1 MTNTRLEQDLKDV
14 LVERAWSIPPTLDPY
29 GRTARAIAVDRRR
42 RSVLL
47 AAGVAVVTV
56 LAVAPIAIVATF
68 DGSDQTAARPS
79 NTAAPIR
86 LPDRG
91 IVDWRLSG
99 DLAGNPDA
107 VTQARADLVLAAQ
120 RDPAV
125 DGIQLLA
132 VGSAGD
138 DGNYLV
144 GLAHSASSDTGY
156 DYDRVTV
163 YIEGPGDAAAT
174 ATATLRA
181 DEMANR

>member
-68 DGSDQTAARPS
+68 DGS
-79 NTAAPIR
+79 
-86 LPDRG
+86 
-91 IVDWRLSG
+91 
-99 DLAGNPDA
+99 
-107 VTQARADLVLAAQ
+107 
-120 RDPAV
+120 
-125 DGIQLLA
+125 
-132 VGSAGD
+132 AGD

-163 YIEGPGDAAAT
+163 YIAGPGDAAAT

-181 DEMANR
+181 DEMADRQV